1 MGSQCI
7 EHGYG
12 VGSRLRVTGNGP
24 QLPYVLTARRKTL
37 EATMADKLG
46 PPTDRTPRDASKM
59 GSNRFTSL
67 YVGAVLS
74 IIGLVIVLYWVWH
87 DVIATRG

>member
-1 MGSQCI
+1 
-7 EHGYG
+7 
-12 VGSRLRVTGNGP
+12 
-24 QLPYVLTARRKTL
+24 
-37 EATMADKLG
+37 MADKLG

-87 DVIATRG
+87 DVIAVPL